1 MTARNIVPLAL
12 LGSTALALVMPN
24 ATHAAG
30 FVEDTKVN
38 LGLRNY
44 YFNRNYLNGTDPMIG
59 PANNRERQGQA
70 EGWTQN
76 FILDARSGYT
86 QGTVGFG
93 LDVLGLYSIKLDGN
107 RGAANTQLMPIH
119 DDGEAADQYGRTAVT
134 AKAKLSKTELKV
146 GEWFAVLPIL
156 RADDGR
162 SLPQTFQG
170 AQLTSG
176 EIDGLTLYGGQF
188 WKNSQ
193 RHDASRE
200 EMAYN
205 AGGTIGLVEGDDFN
219 FAGGEYRFNGNS
231 TMVGVWHAR
240 LENVYQQ
247 SFVQLTHSQPV
258 GDWVLGANLGY
269 FNGKDEGSSK
279 AGDLDNKV
287 YQGALSAKRGN
298 NTFQVT
304 YQRLSGD
311 TKFLRVDGASGG
323 SLVNDGFL
331 SAFDSPEERSWQL
344 RHDYNFA
351 GLGIPGLTLMNRYT
365 SGSNIHASGRTDAEE
380 WSRETEL
387 AYTIQEGTLKN
398 LNVRWRN
405 SDVRRDVGQDLHE
418 NRLIINYPLSI
429 L

>member
-1 MTARNIVPLAL
+1 MKKALYLAP
-12 LGSTALALVMPN
+12 SAIAVAVM
-24 ATHAAG
+24 ASSLSVGVQAAG
-30 FVEDTKVN
+30 FVEDAKVT

-44 YFNRNYLNGTDPMIG
+44 YFNRNYLNGTDPIVNG
-59 PANNRERQGQA
+59 ERQGQA
-70 EGWTQN
+70 EGWTQS

-119 DDGEAADQYGRTAVT
+119 DDGQAADDFGRTAVA
-134 AKAKLSKTELKV
+134 AKAKISKTELKV
-146 GEWFAVLPIL
+146 GEWMAVLPIL

-170 AQLTSG
+170 AQLTSS

-193 RHDASRE
+193 RNDASRE
-200 EMAYN
+200 DMSFTVNGATHN
-205 AGGTIGLVEGDDFN
+205 SDDFN
-219 FAGGEYRFNGNS
+219 FGGGEYRFNGNN

-247 SFVQLTHSQPV
+247 SYAQLTHSQPV

-269 FNGKDEGSSK
+269 VTGKEEGSAK
-279 AGDLDNKV
+279 AGNLDNKV
-287 YQGALSAKRGN
+287 YQGAFSAKRGN
-298 NTFQVT
+298 NTFMVA

-311 TKFLRVDGASGG
+311 TKFMRIDGASGG
-323 SLVNDGFL
+323 TLVNDGFTN
-331 SAFDSPEERSWQL
+331 SYDNPEERSWQV

-351 GLGIPGLTLMNRYT
+351 GMGIPGLTLMNRYV
-365 SGSNIHASGRTDAEE
+365 SGSNIHAGGRTDAEE
-380 WSRETEL
+380 WGRESEL
-387 AYTIQEGTLKN
+387 AYTIQEGSLKN
-398 LNVRWRN
+398 LSIRWRN

>member
-1 MTARNIVPLAL
+1 MKKALYLAP
-12 LGSTALALVMPN
+12 SAIAVAVM
-24 ATHAAG
+24 ASSLSVGVQAAG
-30 FVEDTKVN
+30 FVEDAKVT

-44 YFNRNYLNGTDPMIG
+44 YFNRNFLNQTQGG
-59 PANNRERQGQA
+59 QGQA
-70 EGWTQN
+70 EGWTQS

-86 QGTVGFG
+86 EGTVGFG
-93 LDVLGLYSIKLDGN
+93 LDVLGLYSVKLDGG
-107 RGAANTQLMPIH
+107 RGTTGSQLLPVH
-119 DDGEAADQYGRTAVT
+119 DDGRQADDFGRTAVA
-134 AKAKLSKTELKV
+134 AKAKISKTELKV

-170 AQLTSG
+170 AQVTSN

-193 RHDASRE
+193 RNDASRE
-200 EMAYN
+200 EMSF
-205 AGGTIGLVEGDDFN
+205 GGVEGDDFN
-219 FAGGEYRFNGNS
+219 FGGGEYRFNGNN

-240 LENVYQQ
+240 LEDVYKQ
-247 SFVQLTHSQPV
+247 SYVQLTHSQPV

-269 FNGKDEGSSK
+269 VNGKEEGAAK
-279 AGDLDNKV
+279 AGKLDNKV
-287 YQGALSAKRGN
+287 YQGALTAKTGN
-298 NTFQVT
+298 NSFTVA

-311 TKFLRVDGASGG
+311 TKFMRIDGASGG
-323 SLVNDGFL
+323 TLVNDGFTN
-331 SAFDSPEERSWQL
+331 SYDNPEERSWQV

-351 GLGIPGLTLMNRYT
+351 GLGIPGLTLMNRYV
-365 SGSNIHASGRTDAEE
+365 SGSNIHTGGRTDAEE
-380 WSRETEL
+380 WGRESEL

-398 LNVRWRN
+398 LSVRWRN
-405 SDVRRDVGQDLHE
+405 SNVRRDVGTDLHE